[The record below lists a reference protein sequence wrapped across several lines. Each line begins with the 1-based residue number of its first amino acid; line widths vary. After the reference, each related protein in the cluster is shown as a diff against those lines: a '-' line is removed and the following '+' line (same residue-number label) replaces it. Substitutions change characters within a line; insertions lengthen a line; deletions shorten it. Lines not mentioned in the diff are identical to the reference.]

1 MGESMKKYKIND
13 VMGLMLSEI
22 EKEKQAVNVKLV
34 PELVED
40 LLKEDSKDTVKFGK
54 ENLNLKYHN
63 QEESEK
69 IKETLTENQKRIFP
83 KILSE
88 GVFENDKK
96 EYLNFY
102 DILDIQIKCIKLAK
116 NEKNKNQNL
125 NIWNKHDKTQ
135 KER

>member
-63 QEESEK
+63 QF
-69 IKETLTENQKRIFP
+69 ITYLQK
-83 KILSE
+83 
-88 GVFENDKK
+88 KK
-96 EYLNFY
+96 LKQ
-102 DILDIQIKCIKLAK
+102 L
-116 NEKNKNQNL
+116 
-125 NIWNKHDKTQ
+125 
-135 KER
+135 

>member
-1 MGESMKKYKIND
+1 MKKYKIND

-69 IKETLTENQKRIFP
+69 IKETLTENQKRRFP

-125 NIWNKHDKTQ
+125 NIWKKQDKTQ

>member
-1 MGESMKKYKIND
+1 MKKYKIND

-69 IKETLTENQKRIFP
+69 IKETLAENQKRRFP

-125 NIWNKHDKTQ
+125 NIWNKHYKTQ

>member
-1 MGESMKKYKIND
+1 MKKYKIND

>member
-69 IKETLTENQKRIFP
+69 IKETLTENQKRRFP

-125 NIWNKHDKTQ
+125 NIWKKQDKTQ